1 MIERKPKRERSRKLS
16 PSIPINRFGKQ
27 SILSLS
33 FSFLFLLSSLNPS
46 SLYHHYTFVKT
57 VFEITAK
64 VVKEKEKNEV
74 KRSTFQLVISYLV
87 ELVSLSA
94 YGLTLALAYSYS
106 LGNDLIICKCLRPSQ
121 SLFLVISLSSLSYN
135 LL

>member
-1 MIERKPKRERSRKLS
+1 M
-16 PSIPINRFGKQ
+16 
-27 SILSLS
+27 
-33 FSFLFLLSSLNPS
+33 
-46 SLYHHYTFVKT
+46 KT

-106 LGNDLIICKCLRPSQ
+106 LGNDLIICKCLRP
-121 SLFLVISLSSLSYN
+121 
-135 LL
+135 